1 MVVVTVTHFPLVVPG
16 GWSGRFWG
24 RVGGVGG
31 LLEGVGSKPKCREP
45 ATRGGFVSWPTAE
58 QQMLFNI
65 QAKRL
70 CASQQQQQEQQQ
82 HWQHSNPQPCCWH
95 SDQGCKGANSN
106 DLRKSS

>member
-1 MVVVTVTHFPLVVPG
+1 MPKPG
-16 GWSGRFWG
+16 GKSGCFWG

-82 HWQHSNPQPCCWH
+82 HWQHSNSTAATSTAQLNH
-95 SDQGCKGANSN
+95 SSN
-106 DLRKSS
+106 LGNVQQVTGQ